1 MTIAIDTSSLVAY
14 LEGVRGPDT
23 PVIEAA
29 IDAQT
34 LRIPGP
40 VVTELLSYPGVG
52 AKLAAAIDAFPI
64 PELRSGFWERAGET
78 RRKVLSKGLKAK
90 IADAL
95 ITQTCLDHDMELITR
110 DGDFHHF
117 VKHCGLKLAV

>member
-14 LEGVRGPDT
+14 LEGDRGPDT
-23 PVIEAA
+23 PIIEAA
-29 IDAQT
+29 IIAQT

-52 AKLAAAIDAFPI
+52 AKVAAAIDTFPI

-78 RRKVLSKGLKAK
+78 RRKVLSKGLKAR

-110 DGDFHHF
+110 DGDFRHF
-117 VKHCGLKLAV
+117 AKHCGLKLAF